1 MKKILLGIF
10 FSVMALIPAKAD
22 EGMWLMMFIHRLNY
36 VDMQKEGL
44 KLTPEEI
51 YNVNHS
57 SLKDAVVSFGGFCTG
72 EIVSDKGL
80 VLTNHHCGYSSVAE
94 LSTPEHDYLNNGYFA
109 KNPNEELP
117 AKGLYV
123 RFLVRMGDATERIN
137 ALLERK
143 SEQERAQII
152 KEESE
157 KIEKE
162 NSENGKYIVT
172 VKSFF
177 QGNEFYYFVYQDFKD
192 IRFIGAPP
200 ASIGKFGGDTDN
212 WEWPRHTGDFSM
224 FRIYADKN
232 GNPAEYSPDNVP
244 YHPQH
249 SLSLNISG
257 FRPGDF
263 TMVMGYPGTTSRYL
277 TSYGIQQLIDYEY
290 PPFIE
295 ASKTAMDVV
304 KKYMN
309 ADKATQLNYAGKYA
323 SIANYWKNRIG
334 MIEAIKKNNVIIEK
348 EKEEAQFSKW
358 LNTKSDR
365 KKQYGNVL
373 NDLKSYYQATND
385 NIYSKMYLYGII
397 RGSSYASVPY
407 RLGNMIQA
415 YIQQDSANREIMK
428 PKLLEAVTGIYENLH
443 PEVEKDLLADL
454 CSLYVSKV
462 AKDRLFPEIQILSQ
476 SQDFKQTV
484 FNLAAGSVFENKE
497 NILDFIE
504 KPNADVL
511 QNDPLYL
518 ISKEMITFYTTK
530 DEIALR
536 LDETYNQAQRN
547 FIEGLRRTFP
557 DKTFYPDANST
568 MRLTYGTVKTL
579 IDNPQKTNDA
589 HENYYTT
596 LKGMIGKY
604 KKGDD
609 EFDLP
614 QKLIDLY
621 SAKDFGQYVNEYG
634 EVPVDFLSDND
645 ITGGN
650 SGSPVINAKG
660 ELIGLAFDGNW
671 EAMSGNI
678 LFDEN
683 LQRCINTDIRFV
695 LFIIDKY
702 ADAQNLINEMKIVK

>member
-1 MKKILLGIF
+1 MKKNLYGICFFLL
-10 FSVMALIPAKAD
+10 SLVPAKAD
-22 EGMWLMMFIHRLNY
+22 EGMWLLMLIQRLNY

-51 YNVNHS
+51 YSVNHS
-57 SLKDAVVSFGGFCTG
+57 SMKDGIVSFGGFCTG
-72 EIVSDKGL
+72 EIVSDNGL
-80 VLTNHHCGYSSVAE
+80 VLTNHHCGYSNVAT
-94 LSTPEHDYLNNGYFA
+94 LSTPEHDYLNDGYFA
-109 KNPNEELP
+109 KNMSEELP

-123 RFLVRMGDATERIN
+123 RFLVRMEDVTERIN
-137 ALLERK
+137 ALLEGK
-143 SEQERAQII
+143 SEEAREQII
-152 KEESE
+152 KNESE

-162 NSENGKYIVT
+162 NSENGKYIVS

-177 QGNEFYYFVYQDFKD
+177 RGREFYYFVYQDFND
-192 IRFIGAPP
+192 IRFVGAPP

-244 YHPQH
+244 YHPKH
-249 SLSLNISG
+249 SLPVNIRG
-257 FRPGDF
+257 FQPGDF
-263 TMVMGYPGTTSRYL
+263 TMVLGFPGTTSRYL

-295 ASKTAMDVV
+295 ASKTAMDIM
-304 KKYMN
+304 KNYMDG
-309 ADKATQLNYAGKYA
+309 DKAIQLNYAGKYA
-323 SIANYWKNRIG
+323 NIANYWKNRIG
-334 MIEAIKKNNVIIEK
+334 MIDAIKKNNVIAEK
-348 EKEEAQFSKW
+348 QKSEAQFTQW
-358 LNTKSDR
+358 LNKKSIY
-365 KKQYGNVL
+365 KKQYGKVL
-373 NDLKSYYQATND
+373 NDLESYYQATNQKV
-385 NIYSKMYLYGII
+385 YSNMYLNGML

-407 RLGNMIQA
+407 RLGNMFQT
-415 YIQQDSANREIMK
+415 YMQQDIQGQEAMK
-428 PKLLEAVTGIYENLH
+428 PKLLDAVNEIYESLH
-443 PEVEKDLLADL
+443 PEVEKDLLAGL
-454 CSLYVSKV
+454 CGLYVSKV
-462 AKDRLFPEIQILSQ
+462 AKNRLSPEIQKLSEAQ
-476 SQDFKQTV
+476 NFKQTIQELP
-484 FNLAAGSVFENKE
+484 NGSIFENKE
-497 NILDFIE
+497 NILNFINN
-504 KPNADVL
+504 PDVAVL
-511 QNDPLYL
+511 QNDPLYSL
-518 ISKEMITFYTTK
+518 SKDLITFYRSK
-530 DEIALR
+530 DEAAQKW
-536 LDETYNQAQRN
+536 DDTYEKAQRN
-547 FIEGLRRTFP
+547 FIEGLRQTFP
-557 DKTFYPDANST
+557 DKKFYPDANST

-579 IDNPQKTNDA
+579 IDNPEKPNDA
-589 HENYYTT
+589 SENYYTT
-596 LKGMIGKY
+596 LKGMIAKY

-621 SAKDFGQYVNEYG
+621 NAKDFGQYVNEYG